1 MKKIFERN
9 DKNNRRGKMTA
20 VLAAALAAAM
30 MAGCGASPQTQNTT
44 AAQTQ
49 AAVTATTEAVK
60 PQAAETTAASAETTA
75 AAVGATAAAGTAASG
90 TGTTATISEDDARQA
105 ALTHAGLSEGDVT
118 FINTHLDRDDG
129 RLVYDVEF
137 YSGNSEYDY
146 EIDAA
151 TGEIVS
157 YDYDVESYNLAS
169 GAGQTQSGE
178 YISETD
184 ARNAALTHA
193 GLAEADV
200 TFVKTHLDRDDGRMV
215 YDVEF
220 YSGSSEYDYEID
232 ASTGEIISFD
242 YDAESYHMSAPSGQS
257 QSGDYITV
265 DEAKAAAFTHAG
277 VAETDTTRLKVEMDY
292 DDGRAVYE
300 VEFNVGRT
308 EYNYEIDAVTGDL
321 LSYDMDND

>member
-75 AAVGATAAAGTAASG
+75 AAAGATAAAGTAASG

-169 GAGQTQSGE
+169 GA
-178 YISETD
+178 
-184 ARNAALTHA
+184 
-193 GLAEADV
+193 
-200 TFVKTHLDRDDGRMV
+200 
-215 YDVEF
+215 
-220 YSGSSEYDYEID
+220 
-232 ASTGEIISFD
+232 
-242 YDAESYHMSAPSGQS
+242 
-257 QSGDYITV
+257 
-265 DEAKAAAFTHAG
+265 
-277 VAETDTTRLKVEMDY
+277 
-292 DDGRAVYE
+292 
-300 VEFNVGRT
+300 
-308 EYNYEIDAVTGDL
+308 
-321 LSYDMDND
+321 